1 MYKRLGIC
9 KKHRKLRIIIISAFI
24 LLTVIAALR
33 VYAMI
38 IKTVRIYSQ
47 SEVEELASEAMHIA
61 IRDACTDGVEYAELV
76 NIYRTESGK
85 IESLTLNY
93 AEINKLKSD
102 IALKTLEYLNDTDRL
117 QVSIPIGNFTGSELL
132 AGLGPHIKV
141 KVIPNSI
148 ADIDFKSTFT
158 KAGINQVRHT
168 VVVHIEVNI
177 TLLLP
182 NYDDISTLS
191 TDAIVTEAIIIG
203 DVPDTYLNI
212 GDKNDR

>member
-1 MYKRLGIC
+1 MYKRLGVC
-9 KKHRKLRIIIISAFI
+9 KKRRPLRIIVVIVII
-24 LLTVIAALR
+24 LLTAFIALK
-33 VYAMI
+33 VYSMI
-38 IKTVRIYSQ
+38 IKTIRIYSQ
-47 SEVEELASEAMHIA
+47 SEVEELANEAMHIA
-61 IRDACTDGVEYAELV
+61 IRDACADGVEYAELV

-93 AEINKLKSD
+93 AEVNKLKSD
-102 IALKTLEYLNDTDRL
+102 IALKTLDYLNDNDRL
-117 QVSIPIGNFTGSELL
+117 RVSIPIGNFTGSDLL
-132 AGLGPHIKV
+132 SGLGPHVKV

-158 KAGINQVRHT
+158 KAGINQVRHS
-168 VVVHIEVNI
+168 VLVHIEVNI

-182 NYDDISTLS
+182 NYDDVSTLS

-212 GDKNDR
+212 GDKK